1 MVSPAN
7 TNPSLTQGPN
17 WAKGQRQRQANSYF
31 RVATTDVNQG
41 RFAAR
46 FARDDLKL
54 DRVAVVHDKKV
65 YGQGLSSIF
74 ADDFR
79 KSGGTIVA
87 TETVNPGD
95 KDFSAVISKLQP
107 RSPQMVYYGGEYP
120 ESSLLSNQMKAKGL
134 RVPLMG
140 GDGMFDPTYIKNA
153 GKASEGDYA
162 TSVGAPAASLPSAKA
177 FISAYDA
184 AGYREPYS
192 AYGPQSYDSAKAIL
206 EALPGKDRIDDS
218 VRREVVSA
226 MGGVSF
232 QGATGR
238 VAFDEYGDNVT
249 KILTVYR
256 VRDGRWTTVKTGT
269 FWAPPP

>member
-46 FARDDLKL
+46 FAREDLKL

-95 KDFSAVISKLQP
+95 KD
-107 RSPQMVYYGGEYP
+107 
-120 ESSLLSNQMKAKGL
+120 
-134 RVPLMG
+134 
-140 GDGMFDPTYIKNA
+140 
-153 GKASEGDYA
+153 
-162 TSVGAPAASLPSAKA
+162 
-177 FISAYDA
+177 
-184 AGYREPYS
+184 
-192 AYGPQSYDSAKAIL
+192 
-206 EALPGKDRIDDS
+206 
-218 VRREVVSA
+218 
-226 MGGVSF
+226 
-232 QGATGR
+232 
-238 VAFDEYGDNVT
+238 
-249 KILTVYR
+249 
-256 VRDGRWTTVKTGT
+256 
-269 FWAPPP
+269 

>member
-1 MVSPAN
+1 
-7 TNPSLTQGPN
+7 
-17 WAKGQRQRQANSYF
+17 
-31 RVATTDVNQG
+31 
-41 RFAAR
+41 
-46 FARDDLKL
+46 DLKL